1 MDHVYTIGIT
11 GGSASGK
18 TTLARALAVHLQEHQ
33 PVILSQDRYFRDWS
47 DVRPEDRERVRT
59 ANRAEAIAWPA
70 YMEAVRKIQ
79 AGEPIEEPAPGTR
92 ARQYESE
99 PFTVQ
104 PGRLLILEGLF
115 VLWPEELRRLIDLA
129 IYAEVDDS
137 ERILRR
143 LSRDSRRRSGNLE
156 RSVAWLRRDVLP
168 NFPVFTEST
177 KRYADLIIPNLQP
190 ENRAV
195 QLIAL
200 GVRSI
205 LQNGERPGSFTLV
218 EWEGDDP
225 EPRSPWWQSR
235 GWRR

>member
-1 MDHVYTIGIT
+1 V
-11 GGSASGK
+11 
-18 TTLARALAVHLQEHQ
+18 
-33 PVILSQDRYFRDWS
+33 
-47 DVRPEDRERVRT
+47 
-59 ANRAEAIAWPA
+59 
-70 YMEAVRKIQ
+70 
-79 AGEPIEEPAPGTR
+79 
-92 ARQYESE
+92 
-99 PFTVQ
+99 
-104 PGRLLILEGLF
+104 LILEGLF

-177 KRYADLIIPNLQP
+177 KRYADLIVPNLQP
-190 ENRAV
+190 DCRAV
-195 QLIAL
+195 QVIAM

-205 LQNGERPGSFTLV
+205 LQNHEGPQHFTLV

-225 EPRSPWWQSR
+225 EPRSPWWQSK